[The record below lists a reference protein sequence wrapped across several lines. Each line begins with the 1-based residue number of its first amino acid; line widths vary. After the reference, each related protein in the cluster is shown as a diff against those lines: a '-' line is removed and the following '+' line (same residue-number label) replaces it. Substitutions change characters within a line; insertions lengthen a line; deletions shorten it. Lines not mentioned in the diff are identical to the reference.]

1 MLNRVKLR
9 KCISLYTEFFF
20 IIFFGGIFSLFFH
33 TLFITASS
41 ATPQIP
47 LCQRMLGSNPGPL
60 QLVHWQSN
68 ALTTR
73 LDLIRMARSHPPL
86 NNFFSSCFYFSAI
99 LLMSEGM
106 QNEATKETGCYLLTN
121 KGNFNKYQM

>member
-1 MLNRVKLR
+1 MN
-9 KCISLYTEFFF
+9 
-20 IIFFGGIFSLFFH
+20 IFWGFFSLFFPYIIH
-33 TLFITASS
+33 HSFICRPSDSTV
-41 ATPQIP
+41 PK
-47 LCQRMLGSNPGPL
+47 RMLGLNPGPL

-73 LDLIRMARSHPPL
+73 LDLIRMARSHPPVHKIQL
-86 NNFFSSCFYFSAI
+86 IFFACFYFSAI